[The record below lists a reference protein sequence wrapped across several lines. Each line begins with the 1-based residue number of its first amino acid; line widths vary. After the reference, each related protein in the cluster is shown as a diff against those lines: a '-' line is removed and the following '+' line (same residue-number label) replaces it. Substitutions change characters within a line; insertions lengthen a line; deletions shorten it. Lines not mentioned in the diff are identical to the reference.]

1 MIERSVKKFSDA
13 GPILDE
19 MRSPY
24 HGVHCENSRRRTSCG
39 RGEQGLF
46 HTGPYKND
54 LLPLYAL

>member
-1 MIERSVKKFSDA
+1 MIERSVKEFSDA

-24 HGVHCENSRRRTSCG
+24 HGVNLRKQPEVYLMRARRA
-39 RGEQGLF
+39 GLF
-46 HTGPYKND
+46 HAEPYKND